1 MSTFVTNWL
10 FISLS
15 GSGDRLAQTATVQ
28 DDENVCKTSST
39 ACEFQWIVIRLCN
52 DFISNGFIFHFI
64 CIFFPRIRQTEQPK
78 TREKWSFDQIFFLN
92 VCNQYYMD
100 RLLKTNLLLF
110 FSFCLM
116 NLLTALLKYLTKFMQ
131 QQRKNKKYYKQFYSF

>member
-15 GSGDRLAQTATVQ
+15 GSGDRLAETATVQ

-78 TREKWSFDQIFFLN
+78 TREKWPFDQIFFWMLAISTIWTGSSR
-92 VCNQYYMD
+92 QTYFF
-100 RLLKTNLLLF
+100 F
-110 FSFCLM
+110 FSFFLM

-131 QQRKNKKYYKQFYSF
+131 QQRKNKKYYK